1 MNHIWDGVL
10 GLCIGD
16 ALGVPVEFQ
25 SRAELDAAPVT
36 NMRGY
41 GSHPVPAGAWS
52 DDSSMALCLLDSLAE
67 HGGEIAPEDIMGRFL
82 SWANDGAYTPYGEM
96 FDIGI
101 ATRKAL
107 QRFAHGTP
115 AALCGGDGEHDNGNG
130 SLMRILPLLFP
141 LYQRYGCDLP
151 AHDTAMEQIH
161 LVSALTH
168 AHPRSQLA
176 CGIYLTVGAALLEG
190 ASPAQAV
197 SLGVAG
203 AAGYYEKSPAFS
215 DALKHFGRLLDVPAF
230 LALPREAIR
239 SSGYVVDTL
248 EAALWCVGTT
258 SSYTDCVL
266 QAVNLGEDTDTV
278 GAVAGGLAGI
288 AYGAAAIPTEW
299 TDCLA
304 RLDWI
309 RALCGHLK

>member
-1 MNHIWDGVL
+1 MGRIWDAIL
-10 GLCIGD
+10 GLCTGD

-25 SRAELDAAPVT
+25 SRDELDAEPVT
-36 NMRGY
+36 DMRGY

-52 DDSSMALCLLDSLAE
+52 DDTSMALCLLDSLAE
-67 HGGEIAPEDIMGRFL
+67 CEGRVDLEDIMRRFL

-107 QRFAHGTP
+107 LRFAHGTP
-115 AALCGGDGEHDNGNG
+115 AAECGGSGEHDNGNG

-141 LYQRYGCDLP
+141 LYERYGSDFP
-151 AHDTAMEQIH
+151 AHEAVMEQIH
-161 LVSALTH
+161 RVSALTH
-168 AHPRSQLA
+168 AHPRSQIA
-176 CGIYLTVGAALLEG
+176 CGIYLSVGAAMLETN
-190 ASPAQAV
+190 SPVQAL
-197 SLGVAG
+197 SLGMAR
-203 AAGYYEKSPAFS
+203 AAAYYRQTPAFS
-215 DALKHFGRLLDVPAF
+215 TELQHYSRLLEPSDF
-230 LALPREAIR
+230 LTLPRDAIR

-248 EAALWCVGTT
+248 EAALWCLGNTNN
-258 SSYTDCVL
+258 YADCVL

-288 AYGAAAIPTEW
+288 AYGAAAIPEEW
-299 TDCLA
+299 TAKLA

-309 RALCGHLK
+309 RQLCDRLN